1 MVKTLFG
8 KMGERAS
15 GQNYIAEEHADP
27 KIPTTYISA
36 AYSLYSRHYG
46 PLDKHRPAA

>member
-27 KIPTTYISA
+27 TNSNNLHLCCVQPVFASDLA
-36 AYSLYSRHYG
+36 R
-46 PLDKHRPAA
+46 